1 VTTLLETWL
10 PGVMNHPVQPVL
22 LLLGNGSESY
32 RDRLR
37 LQHPRWAGRIHAA
50 GYVPGSLLA
59 EHIAAC
65 DLFLQPYP
73 DGITAR
79 RTTAM
84 ACLSQGRPVVTTHG
98 ASTESLWTTSDAVA
112 LVAVRD
118 PVESVA
124 TVTALIED
132 PESRRTL
139 GTRGRELYVQTFDVS
154 HVVDTLKAA

>member
-1 VTTLLETWL
+1 
-10 PGVMNHPVQPVL
+10 VL
-22 LLLGNGSESY
+22 LLLGNGSETY

-37 LQHPRWAGRIHAA
+37 LQHPHWAARFHSA

-98 ASTESLWTTSDAVA
+98 TSTESLWATSDAVA

-118 PVESVA
+118 PMECVA

-139 GTRGRELYVQTFDVS
+139 GARGHELYVQTFDVS